1 MPGGGYDIGASFS
14 GSSSS
19 GASNASAFSV
29 NDNSGGGNIVLWI
42 VGAAAALVLVWIL
55 LRK

>member
-1 MPGGGYDIGASFS
+1 MAGGGYDIGASFS

-29 NDNSGGGNIVLWI
+29 NDTSGGSNTTLWI
-42 VGAAAALVLVWIL
+42 IGAAAALVLVWFL